1 MPSKHMNDEHFEE
14 VAELLGAAGAGAR
27 GLLILL
33 PCRCQFKSSHL
44 TCALRVPSPES
55 PSL

>member
-27 GLLILL
+27 GLLILIAL
-33 PCRCQFKSSHL
+33 SLSIQVKSL
-44 TCALRVPSPES
+44 DLCASRAIP
-55 PSL
+55 